1 MTVQG
6 ALTKRR
12 KMKQTECNKKVSFE
26 VYLPNGWHEA
36 FEVPCGHYGD
46 GKKRYCEL
54 HKPKQKEIR
63 NN

>member
-1 MTVQG
+1 
-6 ALTKRR
+6 
-12 KMKQTECNKKVSFE
+12 MKQTECNKKVSFE